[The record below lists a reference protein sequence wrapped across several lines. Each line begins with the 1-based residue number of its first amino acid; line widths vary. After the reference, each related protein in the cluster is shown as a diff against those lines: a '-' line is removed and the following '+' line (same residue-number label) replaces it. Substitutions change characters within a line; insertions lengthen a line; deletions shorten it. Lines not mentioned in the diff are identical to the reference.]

1 MPVLTFDIDRERRDI
16 DVSEDIARLIP
27 DDSPFVVI
35 LMRAKKKVTETAEF
49 KWFEE
54 EPGGWWTQINNAT
67 GYTAA
72 DTNLVVDD
80 ASIFAPKDVI
90 KVPRTGEVMFVTASN
105 TTTNTITVVRGYG
118 VTAAAA
124 LNDNDWLVRIGNA
137 MEEFSNAPKPKLNQ
151 PTKVTNYTQIFRTPF
166 DQSMTSAAESLKT
179 AETERTRLRRLKAL
193 EHRLDM
199 ERAFLLGEP
208 KEDVQ
213 NKRRMTGGLLHFIK
227 TNVYDAGGTL
237 TEAEF
242 ENFCEML
249 FQYGSSK
256 KLLICAP
263 RVLSVINQFA
273 QGKLKTEVGEET
285 YGVRLVRYMS
295 AHGDLYLVKSRALEK
310 EYAYMAIGVDMDNIA
325 YRPLAG
331 RDTKLRT
338 NIQANDADGWMDEYL
353 TEAGLEVRLEKTH
366 AILKNVTG

>member
-1 MPVLTFDIDRERRDI
+1 MSVLTYDIDRERRDI
-16 DVSEDIARLIP
+16 DVSAEIARLIP
-27 DDSPFVVI
+27 DDSPFTVI
-35 LMRAKKKVTETAEF
+35 LMRARKKVTDTAEF
-49 KWFEE
+49 IWYEE
-54 EPGGWWTQINNAT
+54 EPGGYWTQINNTT

-90 KVPRTGEVMFVTASN
+90 KVPRTGEVMFVTAVN
-105 TTTNTITVVRGYG
+105 TTTNTITVLRGYG

-137 MEEFSNAPKPKLNQ
+137 MEEFSTAPEPKLKQ
-151 PTKVTNYTQIFRTPF
+151 PTKGYNYTQIFRTPF
-166 DQSMTSAAESLKT
+166 DQSMTSASEALKT
-179 AETERTRLRRLKAL
+179 RETERTRLRKLKAL
-193 EHRLDM
+193 EHRMDL
-199 ERAFLLGEP
+199 ERAFLLGER

-213 NKRRMTGGLLHFIK
+213 NKRRMSGGLLSFIQ

-249 FQYGSSK
+249 FQYGSSR
-256 KLLICAP
+256 KLLVCSP
-263 RVLSVINQFA
+263 RVISVINQFA
-273 QGKLKTEVGEET
+273 QGKLMTEVGENT
-285 YGVRLVRYMS
+285 YGVRLTKYMS
-295 AHGDLYLVKSRALEK
+295 AHGDLYLVKSKTLEK
-310 EYAYMAIGVDMDNIA
+310 EYAYMAIGIDMDNVY
-325 YRPLAG
+325 YRPLNG

-338 NIQANDADGWMDEYL
+338 NIQANDADGWMDEYM

-366 AILKNVTG
+366 AILKNVQG